1 MLLVLFM
8 ICHLGGLY
16 SVFLCYRY
24 IEIIIL
30 CIMFSSMVIACPYC
44 AGQSG
49 ENYIESIIIPVAG
62 LLMAPFLLFGI
73 MISVVYFHKDK

>member
-1 MLLVLFM
+1 M
-8 ICHLGGLY
+8 ICHLDGLY
-16 SVFLCYRY
+16 RIIMRY
-24 IEIIIL
+24 GHIIISVL
-30 CIMFSSMVIACPYC
+30 LLMVPSIVVACPYC